1 MLDLWAF
8 YMMGLWRRQPMVS
21 LSLLLAV
28 SCAGVAVSTMAYW
41 DCRGREARAEL
52 SAVLNTTPVLRQ
64 AKSLPPPPGTDLP
77 AFDSARFTSKF
88 QATARELG
96 VRPDEIFY
104 VLEGAV
110 DQPYLRYRIEFEM
123 KSGYLEVRKLL
134 AALSVEQPHVVLD
147 TIRCQRENAGVS
159 ILGCQL
165 AFSAFFRK
173 VSRG

>member
-8 YMMGLWRRQPMVS
+8 YMIGLWRRRPMAS

-28 SCAGVAVSTMAYW
+28 MCSGVAVAMVVYW
-41 DCRGREARAEL
+41 DFRGREARAEL
-52 SAVLNTTPVLRQ
+52 SDVLNTTPVLRQ
-64 AKSLPPPPGTDLP
+64 TKSSPPPPGTDLP
-77 AFDSARFTSKF
+77 VFDSARFTSKF

-104 VLEGAV
+104 VLEGAA
-110 DQPYLRYRIEFEM
+110 DQPYLRYRIAFEM

-173 VSRG
+173 ASRG